1 MGKSTISMAIFNI
14 FFPQR
19 VCGLSCFALTAL
31 FVHSVCFFLC
41 LIAMW
46 LTMVGALVCWH
57 GGWTIDDIN
66 VGCCWED
73 GQHGFLHV
81 KSHQIPMSYQIRSN
95 SNVFFSVSHHSSAR
109 FFFHT
114 FLAKSGSPLRLL
126 EVFQEIQTVSYLG
139 CTFDSPLRIPA
150 YSGPTWSVK
159 VFAASWLQHFQK
171 VWGIHQ

>member
-1 MGKSTISMAIFNI
+1 M
-14 FFPQR
+14 FFSPEGMWSIML
-19 VCGLSCFALTAL
+19 CTDSFICSLCM
-31 FVHSVCFFLC
+31 FFLC

-95 SNVFFSVSHHSSAR
+95 SNVFFQFHTIPVPG

-114 FLAKSGSPLRLL
+114 FLAKSGSPLCLL
-126 EVFQEIQTVSYLG
+126 EVFQEIQTVSCLG